1 MFARILVV
9 IVCFLVAVLRPGLAE
24 SGNLPHHRLVVY
36 LKTAPGQPRPPAD
49 EMKREV
55 DALMQ
60 GAGYSVSWRTT
71 GDFGQDDGDAA
82 VVVSEFQGIC
92 EVPRQGTILAP
103 PATGASLASTAVS
116 DGEVLPFIEVDCATV
131 ARLLAPALPNE
142 AAARRN
148 FLYGRAL
155 GRVVA
160 HELFHA
166 LTRTREHDDSGV
178 AKHSFRASDILAEH
192 FEFELATLKR
202 FRESAP
208 VAQDT
213 EDGSFDAAAAGR

>member
-9 IVCFLVAVLRPGLAE
+9 LVCFLGAVLRPGLAE
-24 SGNLPHHRLVVY
+24 PVNPPHRKLVVY
-36 LKTAPGQPRPPAD
+36 LKTAAGQPQPPAD

-55 DALMQ
+55 DSLMED
-60 GAGYSVSWRTT
+60 AGYSVSWRSP
-71 GDFGQDDGDAA
+71 GDFGQDEGDA
-82 VVVSEFQGIC
+82 VVIVSEFQGIC
-92 EVPRQGTILAP
+92 EVPRPGTILAP
-103 PATGASLASTAVS
+103 PETGAILASTAVS
-116 DGEVLPFIEVDCATV
+116 DGEVLPFIGVDCATV
-131 ARLLAPALPNE
+131 AKLLAPALPDGM
-142 AAARRN
+142 ARRN

-166 LTRTREHDDSGV
+166 LTRTREHDGSGV

-208 VAQDT
+208 VVPDT
-213 EDGSFDAAAAGR
+213 DDGNFGMAAAGR

>member
-9 IVCFLVAVLRPGLAE
+9 LVCFLDAVLRPGLAE
-24 SGNLPHHRLVVY
+24 PVNPPHRKLVVY
-36 LKTAPGQPRPPAD
+36 LKAAPGQPQSPAE

-55 DALMQ
+55 NALMED
-60 GAGYSVSWRTT
+60 AGYSVSWRSP
-71 GDFGQDDGDAA
+71 GDYGQDEGDAS
-82 VVVSEFQGIC
+82 VIVSEFQGVC
-92 EVPRQGTILAP
+92 EVPQLGTMMEP
-103 PATGASLASTAVS
+103 PPPGAILASTAVS
-116 DGEVLPFIEVDCATV
+116 DGEVLPFISVDCATV
-131 ARLLAPALPNE
+131 ARLLAPALPND
-142 AAARRN
+142 AATRRN

-166 LTRTREHDDSGV
+166 LTRTREHDEGGV

-202 FRESAP
+202 FRESVP
-208 VAQDT
+208 VVSVAD
-213 EDGSFDAAAAGR
+213 DGNLDAAAGGR